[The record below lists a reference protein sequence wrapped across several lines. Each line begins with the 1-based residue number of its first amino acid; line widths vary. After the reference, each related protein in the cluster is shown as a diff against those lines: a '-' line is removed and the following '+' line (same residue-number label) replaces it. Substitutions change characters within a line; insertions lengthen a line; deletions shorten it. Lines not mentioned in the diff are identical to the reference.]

1 MLLEADYIVI
11 GCGASGMNFV
21 DVMLTEAPRDT
32 TFIYVDK
39 RPLPGGHWVDSYDFV
54 RLHMRSALYGVV
66 SEKLLEDQ
74 DPNVRRATG
83 AQIKAYFQ
91 RVLEKHLASRRVQ
104 FYGQYS

>member
-1 MLLEADYIVI
+1 MR
-11 GCGASGMNFV
+11 CTGMNFV

-66 SEKLLEDQ
+66 SEKLVVKIKTQMLEGQ
-74 DPNVRRATG
+74 LVP
-83 AQIKAYFQ
+83 K
-91 RVLEKHLASRRVQ
+91 LKHI
-104 FYGQYS
+104 FNGF